1 MPEFVIPK
9 LESIKELEGEPL
21 GIIVP
26 ATSSHRQR
34 SYPLSMAEY
43 VPLMAFIKRGE
54 GTESDVTY
62 EMADYLPIAQ
72 SMLEPDVQKKF
83 ESHVREA
90 VLESVMSPY
99 VLAEFIYWAIEERG
113 KLIGAAGEKVLDR
126 PTGAETPSTP

>member
-62 EMADYLPIAQ
+62 EMADYVSVCSRRVYL
-72 SMLEPDVQKKF
+72 LGDRGT
-83 ESHVREA
+83 RE
-90 VLESVMSPY
+90 VD
-99 VLAEFIYWAIEERG
+99 WGRRG
-113 KLIGAAGEKVLDR
+113 EGA
-126 PTGAETPSTP
+126 